1 MQPQSLARSSARG
14 SLAGTAFG
22 LLLLAGLLGACPRA
36 HAQACFFSSSPAGLG
51 FGTLDPSSAVT
62 RTAFTDV
69 RVLCIPLSF
78 TPAWQFAGANGNA
91 PLRMKHATQSAFVP
105 YTVASSFTG
114 MSGLSQNWRLTATV
128 LGPNYQNAL
137 VGSYSDLLTVT
148 VTP

>member
-1 MQPQSLARSSARG
+1 MQPQSLACRSARRRLSG
-14 SLAGTAFG
+14 PAIG
-22 LLLLAGLLGACPRA
+22 LLVLAGLLVACTSA
-36 HAQACFFSSSPAGLG
+36 HAQACFFSSSPAGIG
-51 FGTLDPSSAVT
+51 FGSLDPSSAAT
-62 RTAFTDV
+62 RIAFTDV
-69 RVLCIPLSF
+69 RVFCLPLSF

-114 MSGLSQNWRLTATV
+114 MSGFSQSWRLTATV